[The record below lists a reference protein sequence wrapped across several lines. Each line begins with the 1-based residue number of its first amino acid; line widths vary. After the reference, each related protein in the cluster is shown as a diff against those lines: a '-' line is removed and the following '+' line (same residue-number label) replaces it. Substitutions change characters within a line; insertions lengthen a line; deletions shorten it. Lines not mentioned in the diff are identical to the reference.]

1 MQRTCGDRGSQECS
15 VNRGD
20 QRGHKMS
27 GRWNVGPA
35 TWHAESYETGAM
47 EVVGGAGGA
56 HLVLEIGPESAMC
69 KPSALTPVL
78 SC

>member
-47 EVVGGAGGA
+47 EVVGGAGGGHIWFWKLDQSQPCA
-56 HLVLEIGPESAMC
+56 NQVP
-69 KPSALTPVL
+69 
-78 SC
+78 